1 MDLFSDTERKVTIR
15 ISELGSVEHAQR
27 LIKEHKIDTELD
39 FIAKFP
45 FHYAALTPNSISL
58 RRVFGGMLGAFI
70 PRGEAKL
77 KFNEDQLKS
86 YCEHFK
92 NRKEAAVFLEAATTF
107 GFNNSKR
114 REGLL
119 EQINSYPFSF
129 VLRDFESSNEDFIK
143 RNDKSNNLTDLS
155 FESFLG
161 EVTPNTT
168 LLEWMVSVSN
178 NQDVFDIMFPHLAE
192 RYTHD
197 MRWHILRPSFEKAK
211 KERKKN
217 NYLVEIATYLGVNSH
232 QEGSYYFNGAQR
244 LTIASWTK
252 VINASIL
259 PKFDPIS
266 GLRKHGLELDV
277 IYIRGLVEQQLTLL

>member
-1 MDLFSDTERKVTIR
+1 
-15 ISELGSVEHAQR
+15 
-27 LIKEHKIDTELD
+27 
-39 FIAKFP
+39 
-45 FHYAALTPNSISL
+45 
-58 RRVFGGMLGAFI
+58 MLGAFI

-161 EVTPNTT
+161 EVTPNNTFR
-168 LLEWMVSVSN
+168 V
-178 NQDVFDIMFPHLAE
+178 D
-192 RYTHD
+192 
-197 MRWHILRPSFEKAK
+197 
-211 KERKKN
+211 
-217 NYLVEIATYLGVNSH
+217 GVC
-232 QEGSYYFNGAQR
+232 
-244 LTIASWTK
+244 L
-252 VINASIL
+252 
-259 PKFDPIS
+259 
-266 GLRKHGLELDV
+266 
-277 IYIRGLVEQQLTLL
+277 